1 MKFSGL
7 STLQDFPLSTPSP
20 TGAEKPDQIISP
32 PTVIVCDSQPGRL
45 ERVSGLIA
53 GYGIRPVPVE
63 GIGFLRMRLAAP
75 LPPPTIIVIG
85 IGGAVDRPDLDVIRS
100 LKEGGAKVI
109 CYQDDFPL
117 YPLRLRCEVLLAGAL
132 DLLDSAQDGFAS
144 EIQNLIGK
152 VLETER
158 RTTEEKAVIK
168 DEMEKLGMIGESE
181 AMVSVYRSIARASQ
195 LSDFPILVTGET
207 GAGKELVALAIYR
220 LDPKRRHGP
229 FITLNCGAISQG
241 LAESE
246 LFGHR
251 RGAFTGAERDR
262 KGLIRSAQG
271 GVFFLD
277 EIGEMDDAL
286 QVKLLR
292 VIQEGK
298 VLGVG
303 EDQEAPVNVR
313 IIAATNRN
321 LDEMVRQGRFRADL
335 YHRLNIL
342 SVHLPPMRERPDDI
356 APLVRHFVKK
366 YRSLKTSQALSV
378 SPDVIAA
385 LKEAELPGNV
395 RELENI
401 ICQAILDKN
410 DETQLNLRDL
420 PVSVLRQ
427 LSEKGETDDG
437 SSPQPAPSEIQ
448 DEEEKG
454 SQPANHDLKDLL
466 HVKGW
471 SLSQSLQYC
480 EKVLLESALHLT
492 RGNHTK
498 TAKLLGISPR
508 SVYNKIHKYHLP
520 F

>member
-1 MKFSGL
+1 MKFSRL
-7 STLQDFPLSTPSP
+7 STHQNFPLSTPSP
-20 TGAEKPDQIISP
+20 AVTEAPDQIISP
-32 PTVIVCDSQPGRL
+32 APVVVCDSQPGRL
-45 ERVSGLIA
+45 ERVSRLIA
-53 GYGIRPVPVE
+53 EYGFRPVPVE
-63 GIGFLRMRLAAP
+63 RIGFLRERQFPP
-75 LPPPTIIVIG
+75 LPTITIIVIG
-85 IGGAVDRPDLDVIRS
+85 IGGAIDHQDLDVIRS
-100 LKEGGAKVI
+100 LNEGGARVI

-132 DLLDSAQDGFAS
+132 DLLDSSQGGFAS

-158 RTTEEKAVIK
+158 RRMEEGAAIK
-168 DEMEKLGMIGESE
+168 DEMERLGIVGESE
-181 AMVSVYRSIARASQ
+181 AMLSVYRWIARASQ

-229 FITLNCGAISQG
+229 FVTLNCGAISQG

-262 KGLIRSAQG
+262 KGLIRSAQD

-303 EDQEAPVNVR
+303 EDHEAPVNVR

-321 LDEMVRQGRFRADL
+321 LDEMVRKGRFRADL

-342 SVHLPPMRERPDDI
+342 SVHLPPLRERPDDI
-356 APLVRHFVKK
+356 APLVSHFVKK
-366 YRSLKTSQALSV
+366 YRPLKTPQALTV
-378 SPDVIAA
+378 SSDVIAA

-401 ICQAILDKN
+401 ICQAIFDKN

-427 LSEKGETDDG
+427 LSEKGGTNYG
-437 SSPQPAPSEIQ
+437 SSLQPAPSKIRG
-448 DEEEKG
+448 EEEKE
-454 SQPANHDLKDLL
+454 SQPANHHLENLL
-466 HVKGW
+466 NVNGW
-471 SLSQSLQYC
+471 NLSQSLQYC

-508 SVYNKIHKYHLP
+508 SVYNKIHKHHLP

>member
-1 MKFSGL
+1 
-7 STLQDFPLSTPSP
+7 
-20 TGAEKPDQIISP
+20 
-32 PTVIVCDSQPGRL
+32 
-45 ERVSGLIA
+45 VSRLIA
-53 GYGIRPVPVE
+53 EYGLRPVQVE
-63 GIGFLRMRLAAP
+63 GIGFLRER
-75 LPPPTIIVIG
+75 PPATPPATTIIVVG
-85 IGGAVDRPDLDVIRS
+85 IGGVIDRPDLDIIRS
-100 LKEGGAKVI
+100 LKGRGAKVI
-109 CYQDDFPL
+109 CYQDDFSL

-132 DLLDSAQDGFAS
+132 DLLDSSQDGFAP
-144 EIQNLIGK
+144 EIRNLIGK
-152 VLETER
+152 VLEAEQR
-158 RTTEEKAVIK
+158 RTEEKAAIK
-168 DEMEKLGMIGESE
+168 GEMERLGMIGESE
-181 AMVSVYRSIARASQ
+181 AMLSVYRWIARASQ

-229 FITLNCGAISQG
+229 FVTLNCGAISHG

-342 SVHLPPMRERPDDI
+342 SVHLPPLRERPDDI

-366 YRSLKTSQALSV
+366 YRPPKTPQALAV
-378 SPDVIAA
+378 SSDVIAA
-385 LKEAELPGNV
+385 LKDADLPGNV

-401 ICQAILDKN
+401 ICQAILDNN

-427 LSEKGETDDG
+427 LSEKGWANYD
-437 SSPQPAPSEIQ
+437 SSPQPAPSKIQ
-448 DEEEKG
+448 GEEEKE
-454 SQPANHDLKDLL
+454 SRQFKHDLKDLL
-466 HVKGW
+466 NVNGW
-471 SLSQSLQYC
+471 NLSQSLQYC
-480 EKVLLESALHLT
+480 ERILLESALHLAC
-492 RGNHTK
+492 GNHTK